1 MSTRTWWR
9 WVRPLVGAAIL
20 ALLLW
25 RLGAGP
31 FLDGVRTID
40 AMSLSA
46 AAAITALTT
55 VCCAWRWSIVA
66 RGLGVSVPL
75 RTAVA
80 AYYRSQFLNSTLPGG
95 VLGDVERGI
104 RHGRD
109 VGNTGRAL
117 RAVAWDRVAGQVVQ
131 VVVATGLLL
140 TLPSPIR
147 SSMPIVALA
156 LVAAASGM
164 VLLSWAVPRGGPSL
178 WARALRAMASDLRT
192 GLFARRAWPAV
203 VLASVLAAAGHTL
216 IFLIAARTAG
226 SDASV
231 AQLLPL
237 ALIVLLAMSV
247 PTNIA
252 GWGPREGVA
261 AWAFGAA
268 GLGAAQ
274 GVSTA
279 VVYGVMALVASLPGA
294 VVVVATWLRDGRR
307 SRHVAREMEWSPEP
321 GPPRLAVTKGAARG

>member
-1 MSTRTWWR
+1 MSRTWWR
-9 WVRPLVGAAIL
+9 WARPLVGAAIL

-31 FLDGVRTID
+31 FLDGIRTVD
-40 AMSLSA
+40 AKSLVA
-46 AAAITALTT
+46 AAVITALTT
-55 VCCAWRWSIVA
+55 VSCAWRWSVVA
-66 RGLGVSVPL
+66 RGLGVSVPM

-80 AYYRSQFLNSTLPGG
+80 AYYRSQFLNTTLPGG

-117 RAVAWDRVAGQVVQ
+117 RSVAWDRVAGQVVQ
-131 VVVATGLLL
+131 VVVATALLL

-147 SSMPIVALA
+147 TSMPVVAIA
-156 LVAAASGM
+156 LVAATSVVA
-164 VLLSWAVPRGGPSL
+164 LLSWAVPGGGPSL
-178 WARALRAMASDLRT
+178 WARTRRAVSADLRA
-192 GLFARRAWPAV
+192 GVFARRAWPAV

-216 IFLIAARTAG
+216 VFLIAARTAG
-226 SDASV
+226 TNASA

-261 AWAFGAA
+261 AWAFAAA

-294 VVVVATWLRDGRR
+294 AVLVATWLRDGHR
-307 SRHVAREMEWSPEP
+307 SRVAQTTGPVVPQTPTLASTKGVAR
-321 GPPRLAVTKGAARG
+321 G

>member
-1 MSTRTWWR
+1 MSRTWWR
-9 WVRPLVGAAIL
+9 WARPLVGAAIL
-20 ALLLW
+20 ALLVW

-31 FLDGVRTID
+31 FLDGIRTVD
-40 AMSLSA
+40 ARSLSA
-46 AAAITALTT
+46 AVAITVLTT
-55 VCCAWRWSIVA
+55 LCCAWRWSIVA
-66 RGLGVSVPL
+66 YGLGVSVPL

-80 AYYRSQFLNSTLPGG
+80 AYYRSQFLNTTLPGG

-117 RAVAWDRVAGQVVQ
+117 RSVAWDRVAGQAVQ
-131 VVVATGLLL
+131 VVVATALLL

-147 SSMPIVALA
+147 DSMPIVALG
-156 LVAAASGM
+156 LVAVTSGV
-164 VLLSWAVPRGGPSL
+164 VLLSWAAPHGGPSV
-178 WARALRAMASDLRT
+178 WARTRRAVSSDLRV

-216 IFLIAARTAG
+216 IFLVAARTAG
-226 SDASV
+226 SSASV

-237 ALIVLLAMSV
+237 ALVVLVAMSV
-247 PTNIA
+247 PTNVA

-261 AWAFGAA
+261 AWAFAAA

-279 VVYGVMALVASLPGA
+279 VVYGVMALVASLPGGA
-294 VVVVATWLRDGRR
+294 VLVVTWVRDGHR
-307 SRHVAREMEWSPEP
+307 SRQASGSVVSQTHA
-321 GPPRLAVTKGAARG
+321 LAGIEGAARG

>member
-1 MSTRTWWR
+1 MSRTWWR
-9 WVRPLVGAAIL
+9 WARPLVGAAIL

-31 FLDGVRTID
+31 FLEGIRTVD
-40 AMSLSA
+40 ARSLVA
-46 AAAITALTT
+46 AAMITALTT
-55 VCCAWRWSIVA
+55 LCCAWRWSVVA

-75 RTAVA
+75 PTAVA
-80 AYYRSQFLNSTLPGG
+80 AYYRSQFLNTTLPGG

-117 RAVAWDRVAGQVVQ
+117 RSVAWDRVAGQAVQ
-131 VVVATGLLL
+131 IVLAAALLL

-147 SSMPIVALA
+147 GSMPIVAVA
-156 LVAAASGM
+156 LVVATSG
-164 VLLSWAVPRGGPSL
+164 VLFLRLLPDGGPSL
-178 WARALRAMASDLRT
+178 WARTRRAVSSDLRA
-192 GLFARRAWPAV
+192 GVFARRAWPPV

-226 SDASV
+226 TDASISR
-231 AQLLPL
+231 LLPL

-274 GVSTA
+274 GLSTA

-294 VVVVATWLRDGRR
+294 AVLIATWLRDGRR
-307 SRHVAREMEWSPEP
+307 SRQVARLAESVVP
-321 GPPRLAVTKGAARG
+321 GTPTLAGTKGAAHG